1 MTTEKS
7 KKSNICQTTNIIIT
21 KTLFVL
27 SGTTVIYSVTT
38 STVAGGSYNNTTG
51 ILTVTD
57 KTPGYV
63 PNGLNPVGQV
73 NVPGKSING
82 ILRGYSDMPF
92 MVTYSEPW
100 KIITS
105 TTGSTKFGKCL
116 DNCVLPVLHW
126 ILAPFKHKC
135 WLPKAFL
142 CLQIP

>member
-1 MTTEKS
+1 MTMEKS
-7 KKSNICQTTNIIIT
+7 KTSNICQTTNIIIT

-27 SGTTVIYSVTT
+27 SGTTVRYSVTT
-38 STVAGGSYNNTTG
+38 STVTGGSYDNTTG

-57 KTPGYV
+57 NTPGFI

-82 ILRGYSDMPF
+82 ILRGFSDFPF
-92 MVTYSEPW
+92 MVTYSKPW

-105 TTGSTKFGKCL
+105 TTGSTL
-116 DNCVLPVLHW
+116 VNVW
-126 ILAPFKHKC
+126 IIVFYLCCIGFFRFKHK
-135 WLPKAFL
+135 WRLLKAFL